1 MNKSLRRMRI
11 FGILAL
17 GAMTILLWQF
27 ILSPRFIEPQT
38 IQAQVTATLNEK
50 AQLDE
55 EGAVLINRSRLLEAA
70 INEANLL
77 NVLMPSTASE
87 PELASAIVEI
97 ASKAGMSSGQITVI
111 TTSSL
116 SEVVDPNA
124 AAAPTADP
132 AAPPA
137 DPAAPPAD
145 PNNITVDTST
155 QQTAKSLV
163 LYQMNVS
170 IQAVGTSTQLIAFTN
185 GLYNAKRAIA
195 VDHVTLTPDMN
206 QSGSTTGLYSLSLE
220 GRAFVVQSIGNPP
233 AQVEDTP
240 KVTGEGA
247 NKETNSSSTP
257 KPTVSPTKK

>member
-1 MNKSLRRMRI
+1 MRI

-27 ILSPRFIEPQT
+27 VLSPRFLEPQN
-38 IQAQVTATLNEK
+38 IQAQVTSTLNEK

-97 ASKAGMSSGQITVI
+97 AAKAGMSSGQITVI

-116 SEVVDPNA
+116 SEVVDPDAPA
-124 AAAPTADP
+124 AAAPAP
-132 AAPPA
+132 APA
-137 DPAAPPAD
+137 DPAAPAAD
-145 PNNITVDTST
+145 PNNPTVDTT
-155 QQTAKSLV
+155 QQPKAKGLT

-170 IQAVGTSTQLIAFTN
+170 IQAVGTSEQLIAFTN
-185 GLYNAKRAIA
+185 GLYAAKRAIA

-206 QSGSTTGLYSLSLE
+206 QSGTTTGLYSLSLE
-220 GRAFVVQSIGNPP
+220 GRAFVVQSIGTPP

-247 NKETNSSSTP
+247 NPNTSSTTP